1 MKMNGTRQ
9 HQAITKAIFSFLL
22 AVCLSACGGE
32 EDRTQEEAPDG
43 MTDEAA
49 VADPVLPNPYAGSLA
64 FSAVNLWDGTSGV
77 VQENAV
83 IIVRDGRIVEVLS
96 GVAPAGAEL
105 VDLGGSWVVPGF
117 IDAHAHVSGYWAD
130 DGEQDTTLKLRSE
143 LALYARYG
151 ITTVNSLGGEPA
163 EAMAIRDAQ
172 NDPSLRHA
180 RVYVA
185 GPVVA
190 DADPVAAARA
200 ATTNIMAGVDWIK
213 IRVDDNL
220 GMARKMPWPAIEAAF
235 DAANARGARVAT
247 HVFYKDD
254 ASRLLDLGT
263 DLIAHSVRDQ
273 PLDDPFVAKLYD
285 SGVCYVPTLVR
296 EVSTF
301 AYASRPD
308 FFDDPFFIQD
318 AKQSEVERVSR
329 PEFMAQIA
337 ASPEASG
344 YRKALVQAQ
353 ENLRIVQGSGVP
365 VAFGTD
371 AGPPGRF
378 PGYFEHIEF
387 FLMKEAGLT
396 PLEILQSATSVAAKC
411 LGLDDVGTLT
421 SGKWADFVVLQKDP
435 LQDILATRSIQAV
448 YVAGNRVMQ

>member
-1 MKMNGTRQ
+1 MKTQGTRQ
-9 HQAITKAIFSFLL
+9 QQAFTKPVFLFLL
-22 AVCLSACGGE
+22 AGYLSACGGE
-32 EDRTQEEAPDG
+32 EDRTQEDAPEG
-43 MTDEAA
+43 MIDEAA
-49 VADPVLPNPYAGSLA
+49 VADAAPPNPYAGSLA
-64 FSAVNLWDGTSGV
+64 FSAAKLWDGTGGV

-83 IIVRDGRIVEVLS
+83 IIVRNGRIVEVLS
-96 GVAPAGAEL
+96 GAAPAGAEL
-105 VDLGGSWVVPGF
+105 VDLGGTWVVPGF
-117 IDAHAHVSGYWAD
+117 IDSHAHVSGYWAED
-130 DGEQDTTLKLRSE
+130 SAQDTTQKLRSE

-172 NDPSLRHA
+172 NAPSLRHA
-180 RVYVA
+180 RVHIA
-185 GPVVA
+185 GPVIA
-190 DADPVAAARA
+190 DADPIAAARA

-220 GMARKMPWPAIEAAF
+220 GMARKMPWPAIEAVF
-235 DAANARGARVAT
+235 DSANARDARVAT

-285 SGVCYVPTLVR
+285 SGICYVPTLVR

-308 FFDDPFFIQD
+308 FFDDPFFIRD
-318 AKQSEVERVSR
+318 AKQSEVERVSQ
-329 PEFMAQIA
+329 PDFMARIA

-396 PLEILQSATSVAAKC
+396 PLEILQSATSVAAQC

-421 SGKWADFVVLQKDP
+421 SGKWADFVVLTQDP
-435 LQDILATRSIQAV
+435 LQDILATRTIRDV
-448 YVAGNRVMQ
+448 YVAGNRVTQ